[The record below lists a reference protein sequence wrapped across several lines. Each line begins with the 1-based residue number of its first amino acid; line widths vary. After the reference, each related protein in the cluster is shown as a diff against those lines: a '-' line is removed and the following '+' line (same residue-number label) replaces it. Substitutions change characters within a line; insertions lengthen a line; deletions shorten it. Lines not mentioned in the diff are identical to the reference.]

1 MLLHYECVCVCVTMD
16 NRAKNTTSSPP
27 HYRVKAAADGG
38 KASSPAPPPHSTV
51 VLHDL
56 PTIVAGVYVRNVLI
70 TVVVPVCVR
79 RGAAQYD
86 IGSQFSAVMVDD
98 VLKLQMSLYLLY
110 FSHQFPNEF

>member
-1 MLLHYECVCVCVTMD
+1 MD

-56 PTIVAGVYVRNVLI
+56 STIVAGVYVRNVLI
-70 TVVVPVCVR
+70 TVVVPVLC
-79 RGAAQYD
+79 AAQYD

-98 VLKLQMSLYLLY
+98 VLKL
-110 FSHQFPNEF
+110 